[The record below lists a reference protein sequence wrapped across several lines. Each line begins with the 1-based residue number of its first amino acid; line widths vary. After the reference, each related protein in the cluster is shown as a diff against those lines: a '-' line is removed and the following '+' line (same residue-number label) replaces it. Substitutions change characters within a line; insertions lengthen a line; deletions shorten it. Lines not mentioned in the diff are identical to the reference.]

1 MKNLAALVVTFLF
14 AICFSGN
21 ANAQQSCRDL
31 FSNETI
37 EFSLLP
43 QQKTEAIEAEALAV
57 IKTAVN
63 AIHNAKSIAQ
73 TSDATINQISDWA
86 NALPTEANPFRNL
99 STREHIS
106 LSYLLRS
113 GFLVDF
119 PDAQIL
125 KSIKSTLALSWTQK
139 TGMKPSEDLLTERL
153 PKIILAESIRDD
165 QILHAASYQITDP
178 ATGRAPYAFGK
189 DYLPRAKDFF
199 MATGLVAFSFTS
211 TGRNI
216 IGSAAIGYAVATV
229 AEYGMHRHIGHA
241 SKKLSNLF
249 DKGGWLGRKIKNT
262 FLAHALIHHRFARAD
277 YKKSAQPTE
286 SQLEKVSPL
295 FEKNPGLEEKAETTA
310 YGTSFNNVSL
320 VSVAIATLPIATTLS
335 MALGMGSAA
344 IIAAI
349 TPTLLIGGAS
359 KIIHPYLHLSK
370 EDALAQSSGFLK
382 WLLQTRYAEVISAL
396 HYVHHN
402 GGVGANYNLTPG
414 GDYAARLLAQTFNF
428 KNSLDVLTK
437 PSLKMVLDMGEL
449 GLIGGVR

>member
-1 MKNLAALVVTFLF
+1 MKTLATYVSLCFF
-14 AICFSGN
+14 IIFFSGN
-21 ANAQQSCRDL
+21 VNAQQSCRKL
-31 FSNETI
+31 FSEEAI

-43 QQKTEAIEAEALAV
+43 LKQTEEIESEALAV
-57 IKTAVN
+57 IKTAVD
-63 AIHNAKSIAQ
+63 ALHNAKSVSK
-73 TSDATINQISDWA
+73 TSDATVNQISDWA

-113 GFLVDF
+113 GFLSDF
-119 PDAQIL
+119 PDVAIL
-125 KSIKSTLALSWTQK
+125 QSIRSTLSLSWTQK
-139 TGMKPSEDLLTERL
+139 TGMRPTEDMLTDRL
-153 PKIILAESIRDD
+153 PKKILAESIRDD

-178 ATGRAPYAFGK
+178 VTGRAPYAFGK

-199 MATGLVAFSFTS
+199 IATGLVAFSFTT

-241 SKKLSNLF
+241 SKKLSNIF

-262 FLAHALIHHRFARAD
+262 FLAHALIHHRFSRAD

-286 SQLEKVSPL
+286 AQLAQVGPL
-295 FEKNPGLEEKAETTA
+295 FEKNPGLEDKANTTA

-320 VSVAIATLPIATTLS
+320 VSVAIATLPIATALS
-335 MALGMGSAA
+335 MGLGMGPAA